1 MGGFYDHPNKHI
13 AHEVYECVT
22 NSQGRIE
29 GDVLEEHI
37 PQFRYVTMREAVSKE
52 TPCKSTTSHGTNK
65 GMFIDVPRTWKGEG
79 RERLEDIFVWDRVEN
94 DQSSL
99 HLSFHTMPNTLHL
112 VFNRTIVTDELDE
125 SGKHKSVQITRPMDV
140 PHKIDF
146 NTGSLSQMVHPTR
159 RKECAKKYKLAGAVV
174 GMLANR
180 DSDNK
185 NTLCWWGYVY
195 NPVEGQWY
203 GIVQGREHPM
213 HVGTA
218 DVYKHCNGVEKNGT
232 PTHTFPLHLY
242 YHEERDLT
250 AVFASA
256 PAPNSD
262 EKFFNYAQLLGHTKM
277 PAILRQV
284 KPPVMTGRAAFDAYY
299 TRILADHCESE
310 SVDLVTC
317 EDLHALLGWVEHM
330 WQTMDLR
337 ERCKWINNAC
347 RINSKVPNLT
357 KFNGMTARELFKEQW
372 ILTMISCSPNA
383 VPADNGEAMQRK
395 QSVSD
400 RVHWLEEEAYFAD
413 LWNMMAPNHKGIF
426 MKLTKERNCCRGGN
440 ITTEQGMLE
449 VWQTYKKPLEAFLIP
464 GGWDWKRDGAE
475 LLESSTATRADLR
488 AFFIAPL
495 PLWKKRMQE
504 RSAIEQLQPEFVAE
518 IRKICTEEGGSGDI
532 NDVVFQA
539 AKKAC
544 EAISAQPKASE
555 VTVEAPET
563 HRKLVRACIPV
574 KRKKDEQRQWFLYRC
589 FGCREMR
596 QVCITRPAHG
606 EKVDAWCIE
615 CETAT
620 GITVPDQETVD
631 ANQTLTNYA
640 LVIRARLELKRL
652 KREAWEREDAKRE
665 AGRAAA
671 RAAQREAQRQA
682 EEARAKAEAERR
694 RAEHEKWSREQDA
707 KLAEEKRIFE
717 ERAAKAKAEHEAR
730 EAERIAKAR
739 EARTKAAQKKAA
751 AEEAKKKEEQL
762 AEVARLEKARAERAA
777 REAAKAD
784 EKQKK
789 KAAREKAANI
799 FKEEEERQKRYS
811 AEVAQQEADAK
822 KAAKAKEA
830 AERAAAEEERE
841 RKRAIQAE
849 EEAKTAA
856 AEARAAARAA
866 VRQAERK
873 YERSC
878 DWFEA
883 NNQVYVE
890 LSADSAI
897 DREAEW
903 LLKEAIATIAAEK
916 VATEAAVIV
925 VEAAAAAAAADS
937 PALLSPPSSSSSSS
951 SSSCGPPQDWVAA
964 ATKVQDTMR
973 EVAEA
978 ELSLREAEDT
988 AKAIKA
994 SLESAGMSP
1003 PAPKP
1008 APAKPQWQQALK
1020 KKQQPAPKPK
1030 PEPKPKPAWW
1040 PPEVVQHHDE
1050 APSSAP
1056 IKGTHYVRGKRV
1068 CWYFG
1073 RGKCRNGDACRY
1085 LHIREDGEEE
1095 KEEDPAPKPP
1105 EPPEPPEP
1113 KSKGKAKAKAEPKPE
1128 PEPEPDSTVNCVICF
1143 DGPKDHLCMP
1153 CKHLCVC
1160 AKCSEVVQR
1169 FQACPICR
1177 EPIVDIFKVFA

>member
-1 MGGFYDHPNKHI
+1 MGGFYEHPNKHI
-13 AHEVYECVT
+13 AHEVRECVKHWEKPRSEHVAKENESRFEDVT
-22 NSQGRIE
+22 VSEAISKKTRQVVGVEYFKNAGVWLGVSPE
-29 GDVLEEHI
+29 WDGDGK
-37 PQFRYVTMREAVSKE
+37 Q
-52 TPCKSTTSHGTNK
+52 
-65 GMFIDVPRTWKGEG
+65 
-79 RERLEDIFVWDRVEN
+79 RLEDM
-94 DQSSL
+94 
-99 HLSFHTMPNTLHL
+99 FHNYLRDSKCEGDETITHEYFHAMPETLHL
-112 VFNRTIVTDELDE
+112 VFDRTAWVDERDE
-125 SGKHKSVQITRPMDV
+125 SGNLVRKRIEITRPLDV

-146 NTGSLSQMVHPTR
+146 GTGGFLQAVYPSR

-174 GMLANR
+174 GKML
-180 DSDNK
+180 
-185 NTLCWWGYVY
+185 NTAKGDKCVMCLWGYAY

-203 GIVQGREHPM
+203 GIDDEVDPRP
-213 HVGTA
+213 VLTA
-218 DVYKHCNGVEKNGT
+218 EVHMFCNGAYDSGT
-232 PTHTFPLHLY
+232 PTKSFPMRLFY
-242 YHEERDLT
+242 QEERDLY
-250 AVFASA
+250 AVFSSA

-262 EKFFNYAQLLGHTKM
+262 EKFFNYTQLLGRTKL
-277 PAILRQV
+277 PAALRQA
-284 KPPVMTGRAAFDAYY
+284 KPPVMTGRATFDSYY
-299 TRILADHCESE
+299 TRVLADHCESLAV
-310 SVDLVTC
+310 SLVTR
-317 EDLHALLGWVEHM
+317 EDRRLLWDWVDDV
-330 WQTMDLR
+330 WQKMDLR
-337 ERCKWINNAC
+337 ERSKWINNAC

-395 QSVSD
+395 QIVSD

-555 VTVEAPET
+555 VTVLAPKAPET
-563 HRKLVRACIPV
+563 HTKLLHACIPV
-574 KRKKDEQRQWFLYRC
+574 KRKKDEQHQWFLYRC

-596 QVCITRPAHG
+596 QVCITDPIHG
-606 EKVDAWCIE
+606 EKADAWCIE

-620 GITVPDQETVD
+620 GMTVPGQKTVN
-631 ANQTLTNYA
+631 AIQTLSNHA

-652 KREAWEREDAKRE
+652 KQEAWEREDAKRE

-671 RAAQREAQRQA
+671 RAAQREAKRQA

-694 RAEHEKWSREQDA
+694 RDEMEQRWRESDA

-717 ERAAKAKAEHEAR
+717 ERAARVKAEHEAR

-739 EARTKAAQKKAA
+739 EAR
-751 AEEAKKKEEQL
+751 
-762 AEVARLEKARAERAA
+762 AEVARKKAEAEAEKKEEEKLAKEAAKERAKVERAA
-777 REAAKAD
+777 RDLAKAD
-784 EKQKK
+784 EKLKK

-799 FKEEEERQKRYS
+799 FKEEEERRKQHS
-811 AEVAQQEADAK
+811 DEVAQQEADAK
-822 KAAKAKEA
+822 AAAKAKEEA
-830 AERAAAEEERE
+830 DRAAAAEERE

-849 EEAKTAA
+849 EAAKIAE

-878 DWFEA
+878 EQVEA
-883 NNQVYVE
+883 NNQVFVK
-890 LSADSAI
+890 LASDNAI
-897 DREAEW
+897 DQEAEW
-903 LLKEAIATIAAEK
+903 LLKEAIATVAAEK

-925 VEAAAAAAAADS
+925 VEGDAAS
-937 PALLSPPSSSSSSS
+937 PALSSAPSSSSSSP
-951 SSSCGPPQDWVAA
+951 SCGPPQDWMTAA
-964 ATKVQDTMR
+964 LKVQDTMR
-973 EVAEA
+973 EVAEV

-994 SLESAGMSP
+994 SLESAGMPP

-1008 APAKPQWQQALK
+1008 VPAEPQRQQALK
-1020 KKQQPAPKPK
+1020 KKPPAPKS
-1030 PEPKPKPAWW
+1030 
-1040 PPEVVQHHDE
+1040 VVEAQHHDD
-1050 APSSAP
+1050 APPNAP
-1056 IKGTHYVRGKRV
+1056 IKGTHYVRGRRV

-1085 LHIREDGEEE
+1085 LHIREDEEVPDLE
-1095 KEEDPAPKPP
+1095 PKSKAEPKAP
-1105 EPPEPPEP
+1105 EPKAPEPKAEPKAEP
-1113 KSKGKAKAKAEPKPE
+1113 KSKGKAKAKPE
-1128 PEPEPDSTVNCVICF
+1128 PGPEPDPDSDCTVNCVICF

-1160 AKCSEVVQR
+1160 AKCAGAVQL
-1169 FQACPICR
+1169 FQSCPICR